1 MNSSLGLSRD
11 GYGNFVLEQVAK
23 DAGYARGVLYHHDTS
38 SRNVTESIMK
48 VGMIASHY
56 PHPSHREE
64 FISRV
69 HRVRKEFLRTPGCL
83 SADYWVSA
91 DGDAVIS
98 IVQWESEE
106 ASAASFA
113 AVQAAGF
120 ALDLAYDERESRPR
134 EIVRLVAP

>member
-1 MNSSLGLSRD
+1 
-11 GYGNFVLEQVAK
+11 
-23 DAGYARGVLYHHDTS
+23 
-38 SRNVTESIMK
+38 MK

-69 HRVRKEFLRTPGCL
+69 HRVGEEFRRTPGCL

-120 ALDLAYDERESRPR
+120 ALDLAYGERESRPR